1 MPSTSH
7 LRLAALL
14 LCVIPL
20 VGCWT
25 TKEQVFS
32 VSEGDPLPG
41 AVYLEGPGATNS
53 GHPMHLSQAVG
64 TNDFSFS
71 IDGEGPDGCSSNK
84 GTFRAIHIR
93 DDIYV
98 LQIQCTG
105 NDDYDIQYYSI
116 ANGAYHQVQPM
127 QKDQESSDARL
138 ARYMVK
144 YDTDNG
150 VISGNPTQINA
161 YLRSFK
167 DADVYFENQ

>member
-1 MPSTSH
+1 MLNVFH
-7 LRLAALL
+7 FRLPALF
-14 LCVIPL
+14 LCVVPM

-25 TKEQVFS
+25 VKDQVFS
-32 VSEGDPLPG
+32 VGEGDPLPG
-41 AVYLEGPGATNS
+41 AVYLERPGATNS
-53 GHPMHLSQAVG
+53 GHPMHLSQIAG

-71 IDGEGPDGCSSNK
+71 IDGDGPDGCDSNK

-98 LQIQCTG
+98 LQIMCTG

-127 QKDQESSDARL
+127 EKDTATSDARNS
-138 ARYMVK
+138 RYNVK
-144 YDTDNG
+144 IDENG
-150 VISGNPTQINA
+150 VISGSPSQINA

-167 DADVYFENQ
+167 DVANFENR